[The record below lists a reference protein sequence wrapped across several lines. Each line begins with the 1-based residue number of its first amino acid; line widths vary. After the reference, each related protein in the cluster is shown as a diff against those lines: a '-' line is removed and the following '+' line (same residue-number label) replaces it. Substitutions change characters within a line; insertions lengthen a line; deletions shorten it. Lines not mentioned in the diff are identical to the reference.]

1 MDKQIIQEAI
11 KTLKNFGY
19 IVERKGDF
27 YEPSSRPEFYD
38 PDYGKKEIE
47 YSYDEDE
54 YSKKCQNDKAT
65 VENYIDENYPNLS
78 VDVSCDYDLDYEKV
92 KYTLDI
98 AFKFEN
104 PPTLEECDTCDIISE
119 SCAELDSEVPWDD
132 GSWNV
137 IAYDSNGKKI
147 EDVTKYF
154 GSHAK
159 ETLPDD
165 FKADYYVIHEYW
177 IGSEIVPEYEPD
189 DPREEYP
196 DW

>member
-1 MDKQIIQEAI
+1 MNKQIIQEAI

-19 IVERKGDF
+19 IVERGEFND
-27 YEPSSRPEFYD
+27 PSNRPEFYD

-54 YSKKCQNDKAT
+54 YSKKCQNDKST
-65 VENYIDENYPNLS
+65 VENYIDENYPNLA
-78 VDVSCDYDLDYEKV
+78 VDVSCDYDLDYDKV
-92 KYTLDI
+92 KYTLDM

-104 PPTLEECDTCDIISE
+104 PPTVEECDTCDIISE
-119 SCAELDSEVPWDD
+119 SCSELDMEVPWDD

-137 IAYDSNGKKI
+137 IACNANGKKI

-154 GSHAK
+154 GSYAK

-177 IGSEIVPEYEPD
+177 IGSEIVPEYEPED
-189 DPREEYP
+189 TREEYP
-196 DW
+196 EW